1 MQGRN
6 HETRVD
12 RRQLEDESRSGRL
25 RSRLAKAIAEQ
36 SKAVDAVDLAVFPPS
51 VYIDAVRETLRG
63 SRVTWGAQN
72 LYPQPNGAFTG
83 EISAAMLV
91 DLGCHYVILGHSE
104 RRHILGETDAQINQK
119 TLAALAAGL
128 VPVVCVG
135 ELLADREAGH
145 TGKVI
150 RQQFEGSLA
159 NLSDEQITASVI
171 AYEPVWA
178 IGTGKVASPEQA
190 EEVQMDLRKILAA
203 RYNATIAEGVR
214 ILYGGSVRA
223 SNAAELLAQPNVD
236 GALVGGA
243 SLKADEFLGIA
254 AGVSRKV

>member
-1 MQGRN
+1 MRRALIAGN
-6 HETRVD
+6 WKMNLD
-12 RRQLEDESRSGRL
+12 RAASVA
-25 RSRLAKAIAEQ
+25 LAKDIAEK
-36 SKAVDAVDLAVFPPS
+36 SKAVAGVDLAVFPPS
-51 VYIDAVRETLRG
+51 VYIDAVRDSLRG

-91 DLGCHYVILGHSE
+91 DLGCRYVILGHSE

-159 NLSDEQITASVI
+159 NLSAEQIAASVI

-190 EEVQMDLRKILAA
+190 EEVHMDLRKILAG

-214 ILYGGSVRA
+214 ILYGGSVKA

-254 AGVSRKV
+254 AGVSRKA